1 MEQNQL
7 LVQLKEQEKQ
17 FLDIKTAPFIFLA
30 KDLPLY
36 FDISYVGALK
46 LAQNENFG
54 FRCGTK
60 KLYIHRDK
68 FIEWL
73 DQTSELKCEMTNKKY
88 WETETPIMSAT
99 DKNLIRY
106 YKKAGRLQVAA
117 VYKNKKTGEMKQGKT
132 ATLDVEDMAANP
144 EALDLLQQII
154 ADCRELGGKKDD
166 LKFG

>member
-7 LVQLKEQEKQ
+7 LSQLKEQEKQ

-30 KDLPLY
+30 KELPLY

-73 DQTSELKCEMTNKKY
+73 NQTSEIKCELTNQKY
-88 WETETPIMSAT
+88 WETETPITSAT
-99 DKNLIRY
+99 DRNLIRY
-106 YKKAGRLQVAA
+106 FKKARRLQVAA
-117 VYKNKKTGEMKQGKT
+117 VYKNKKTGELKQGKT

-154 ADCRELGGKKDD
+154 ADCRELGGKT
-166 LKFG
+166 G